1 MAQHSVSGGMAPGV
15 VDALE
20 VVQVQTQ
27 QPALQRGLASDAV
40 ELQRQPRH
48 EAAPI
53 GRTRQKVRGGLA
65 LDLAGQQFALG
76 DVLEGGIDLVQPA
89 VFKQG
94 HGIDQDP
101 DV

>member
-20 VVQVQTQ
+20 VVQIQAQ
-27 QPALQRGLASDAV
+27 QPAMQRGLASDAV
-40 ELQRQPRH
+40 ELQRQTRH
-48 EAAPI
+48 EAAAV
-53 GRTRQKVRGGLA
+53 GRAGEKVGGGLA

-76 DVLEGGIDLVQPA
+76 DVLESGIDLVQPA